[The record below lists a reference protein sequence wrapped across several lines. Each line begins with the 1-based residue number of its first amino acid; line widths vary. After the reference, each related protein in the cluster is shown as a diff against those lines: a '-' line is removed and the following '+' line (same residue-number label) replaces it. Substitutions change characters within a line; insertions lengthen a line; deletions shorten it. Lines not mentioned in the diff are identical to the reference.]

1 MSKRKKSAAEIK
13 VKLVI
18 GYLAGS
24 RSEFVFT
31 AFFAIVNQWLR
42 NRLLRI
48 FSII

>member
-1 MSKRKKSAAEIK
+1 MKYKNTVEHRGSIFMSKRKKSAAEIK

-31 AFFAIVNQWLR
+31 AFFVL
-42 NRLLRI
+42 
-48 FSII
+48 